1 MKNDN
6 KKYSK
11 TLDEM
16 MEMIKTHLKENP
28 DKFEYRD
35 NQNPYYKEGYRR
47 ALEDFMLIAS
57 WR

>member
-11 TLDEM
+11 NLDEM
-16 MEMIKTHLKENP
+16 MEMIKTYLKENP

-47 ALEDFMLIAS
+47 ALEDFLLIVA
-57 WR
+57 